1 MKATLVIIPILFFS
15 TILQG
20 QNLTGFWKGSLRM
33 GGGCFV
39 ENNIELQLNFV
50 GDSVYGDSYQYEN
63 INYYVKKKITGR
75 YDKSTRKLI
84 IHETI
89 VSTFHI
95 HDHCTICVKN
105 FYLSYRKEG
114 KKEILTG
121 DWDGKVLGTNMN
133 CSTGPITLSRAAQS
147 DFKEVPEI
155 LVDIGT
161 LRLDFY
167 DNAQVDGDS
176 ITVLLNKN
184 VVVSH
189 QKLSTKPITIYL
201 TVDLN
206 KPFHELEMVAE
217 NLGTIP
223 PNTAMLII
231 TAGSKKYQ
239 LFLSSTQTKSAM
251 VRFVYDKKETPL
263 APL

>member
-1 MKATLVIIPILFFS
+1 VKLVTILFSLFLFANNS
-15 TILQG
+15 HA
-20 QNLTGFWKGSLRM
+20 QNLTGFWKGSMRM
-33 GGGCFV
+33 GGGCFT
-39 ENNIELQLNFV
+39 ENNIELQLNFI

-63 INYYVKKKITGR
+63 INYYVKKKLTGR
-75 YDKSTRKLI
+75 YDRTMRRLI
-84 IHETI
+84 LHETI

-95 HDHCTICVKN
+95 HEHCTICIKN

-114 KKEILTG
+114 KKEVLTG
-121 DWDGKVLGTNMN
+121 DWDGKVINTGND
-133 CSTGPITLSRAAQS
+133 CSTGPITLTRAAES

-155 LVDIGT
+155 LVDTGT

-184 VVVSH
+184 VIVSH
-189 QKLSTKPITIYL
+189 QKLSTKPITIYV
-201 TVDLN
+201 TVNLQTT
-206 KPFHELEMVAE
+206 FQELEMVAE

-239 LFLSSTQTKSAM
+239 LFLTSTETKSAM
-251 VRFVYDKKETPL
+251 VRFIYDKRE
-263 APL
+263 

>member
-1 MKATLVIIPILFFS
+1 MLPA
-15 TILQG
+15 

-33 GGGCFV
+33 GGGCFT

-75 YDKSTRKLI
+75 YDRTTRKLI
-84 IHETI
+84 IHETT

-95 HDHCTICVKN
+95 HQHCTICVKN

-121 DWDGKVLGTNMN
+121 DWDGKVLNTNN
-133 CSTGPITLSRAAQS
+133 DCSTGPITLSRAAES
-147 DFKEVPEI
+147 DFKEIPEI
-155 LVDIGT
+155 MVDTGT
-161 LRLDFY
+161 VRLDFY

-184 VVVSH
+184 IVVSN
-189 QKLSTKPITIYL
+189 QILSTKPITIYV
-201 TVDLN
+201 TINLN
-206 KPFHELEMVAE
+206 VPFQELEMVAE
-217 NLGTIP
+217 NLGSIP

-231 TAGSKKYQ
+231 TAGLKKYQ
-239 LFLSSTQTKSAM
+239 LFLTSTETKSAM
-251 VRFVYDKKETPL
+251 VRFVYEKIEIP
-263 APL
+263 